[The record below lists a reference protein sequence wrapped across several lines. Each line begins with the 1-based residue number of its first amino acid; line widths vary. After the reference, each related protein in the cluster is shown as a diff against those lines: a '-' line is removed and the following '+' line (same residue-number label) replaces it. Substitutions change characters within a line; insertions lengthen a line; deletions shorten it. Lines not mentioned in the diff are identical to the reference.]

1 MLSQALAGVTDAAL
15 FRRGEEETHWRG
27 NGCCVSCCSTLFLLS
42 MFTETPFSVVIRQSR
57 ESTRDYVLQLIP
69 ELFGLGK
76 DVLMQEFRQAPLLL
90 QSEDTGTL

>member
-1 MLSQALAGVTDAAL
+1 
-15 FRRGEEETHWRG
+15 
-27 NGCCVSCCSTLFLLS
+27 
-42 MFTETPFSVVIRQSR
+42 MFTETPFSVIIRQSR

-90 QSEDTGTL
+90 PIRRHRDAVIVTWTGSRKHKDQP